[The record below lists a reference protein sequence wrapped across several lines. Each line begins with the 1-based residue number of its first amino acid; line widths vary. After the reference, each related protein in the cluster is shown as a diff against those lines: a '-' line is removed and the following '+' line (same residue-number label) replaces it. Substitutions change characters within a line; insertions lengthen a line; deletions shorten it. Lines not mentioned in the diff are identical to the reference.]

1 MPAVISLHDV
11 TKVYEHGS
19 VPALAGID
27 LAIESGRITAV
38 MGPSGGGKSTLL
50 NLVGGLDRP
59 TKGTISVDGVRV
71 DRLSEAASARFRR
84 THVGLIFQFFH
95 LLDDLSVRDNV
106 QIPATLAGLDRR
118 SAERR
123 ADELLAQLGLS
134 EVASRFP
141 ATLSGGQRQRVA
153 IARAVINRPAVLLAD
168 EPTGALDSH
177 NREGVLALLE
187 DLNRLG
193 QTIVLVTHDAALART
208 IAHRVVQLVD
218 GEIAGDV
225 ATSRA
230 A

>member
-1 MPAVISLHDV
+1 MAALISLQGV
-11 TKVYEHGS
+11 TKVYDRGS
-19 VPALAGID
+19 VPALSDID
-27 LAIESGRITAV
+27 LAIETGRITAV

-50 NLVGGLDRP
+50 NLIGGLDRP
-59 TKGTISVDGVRV
+59 TSGSVTVDGVRV

-106 QIPATLAGLDRR
+106 QIPATLAGQNRQ
-118 SAERR
+118 SAQRR
-123 ADELLAQLGLS
+123 ADELLAQLGLGD
-134 EVASRFP
+134 VVRRFP

-153 IARAVINRPAVLLAD
+153 IARAIVNRPAVLLAD

-177 NREGVLALLE
+177 NGEGVLALLE

-193 QTIVLVTHDAALART
+193 QTIVLVTHDAVLART